1 MSLDETVRG
10 IGPNRR
16 HGLVVVGLAARYP
29 SRSRRRVS
37 PMVIEDISFTL
48 GPGQSLGLVGESGS
62 GKSTIAACVAGLL
75 APAEGS
81 IALDGMNV
89 SKTSSGRRT
98 AAQLRIQMVFQSSSG
113 SLNPRRTV
121 GHSVGL
127 PLTCGGHPDIKRRVS
142 ELLEQVGLRPG
153 DAERYPHE
161 FSGGQRQRLNI
172 ARALAL
178 SPDVIICDEP
188 TSGLDVSVQAQICNL
203 LLEIARTNNTSYLFI
218 SHDLAVVQMMTER
231 VMVLNRGRIV
241 DSCESSKLPRSQNI
255 YTQMLL
261 DAIPGTEVK
270 SARGPREGNE
280 PLTTVS

>member
-1 MSLDETVRG
+1 MSLEAVRAA
-10 IGPNRR
+10 GPDQRP
-16 HGLVVVGLAARYP
+16 GLSVVGLAARYP

-37 PMVIEDISFTL
+37 PMIVEDISFTL
-48 GPGQSLGLVGESGS
+48 EPGQSVGLVGESGS

-75 APAEGS
+75 APADGL
-81 IALDGMNV
+81 ITLDGIDV
-89 SKTSSGRRT
+89 SKTSGGHRT
-98 AAQLRIQMVFQSSSG
+98 AAQRRIQMVFQSSSG
-113 SLNPRRTV
+113 SLNPRRSV
-121 GHSVGL
+121 GHSVAL
-127 PLTCGGHPDIKRRVS
+127 PLTCGRHPDVKRRVI
-142 ELLEQVGLRPG
+142 ELLEQVGLRRD

-178 SPDVIICDEP
+178 NPDVIICDEP

-270 SARGPREGNE
+270 PIQGPRGGNE